1 MWRTCTTTLAA
12 PARAESLVTILGV
25 SPLAACANAAAD
37 ARRTGIA
44 HASRW
49 RCAIAQSR
57 LGLCR
62 KSIWPSPTSIAAS
75 STWCAPDAASA
86 IADTHAAIRLDATLA
101 EAWLDRGIALSGV
114 HRSSEA
120 IRDFAVALHLNIAKP
135 ELAYFDRAMARE
147 DSGDLKGAY
156 ADYRHAADLNPAG
169 AKPREELARFTVG
182 SRHHKLSATRS
193 TIQISNEKPRRV
205 GCLQPTTCAVS
216 QLLEGSVPRSVR
228 PTIAGMAP
236 T

>member
-1 MWRTCTTTLAA
+1 MRSIHSIIVVATCTTTLAA

-37 ARRTGIA
+37 ARRTGIGTRFA
-44 HASRW
+44 LEMCDR
-49 RCAIAQSR
+49 AIQT
-57 LGLCR
+57 
-62 KSIWPSPTSIAAS
+62 WPLSQIDLAVAYVNRSVIDLVRA
-75 STWCAPDAASA
+75 DAASA

-156 ADYRHAADLNPAG
+156 ADYRHAADLNPG
-169 AKPREELARFTVG
+169 WAKPREELARFTVV
-182 SRHHKLSATRS
+182 HD
-193 TIQISNEKPRRV
+193 
-205 GCLQPTTCAVS
+205 TTS
-216 QLLEGSVPRSVR
+216 
-228 PTIAGMAP
+228 
-236 T
+236 